1 MPLSF
6 NIFKMASTG
15 LVSPEN
21 IMTREHPPEQGI
33 EYLRAKQALFKEKLT
48 QWNMLVID
56 ANRDKDVIFQEILKR
71 C

>member
-1 MPLSF
+1 
-6 NIFKMASTG
+6 
-15 LVSPEN
+15 
-21 IMTREHPPEQGI
+21 MTREHPPEQGI